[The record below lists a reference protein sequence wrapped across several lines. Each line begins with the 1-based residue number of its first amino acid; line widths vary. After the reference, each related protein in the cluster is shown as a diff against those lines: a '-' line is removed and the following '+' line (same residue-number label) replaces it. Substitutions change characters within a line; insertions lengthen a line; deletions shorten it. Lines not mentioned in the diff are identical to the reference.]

1 MNTALDGLS
10 YTPASDYN
18 GSDTLSLTTNDQGN
32 TGSGGAKSGADT
44 VAITVNPVNDKPVAN
59 DFSVTTNEDT
69 AATVDFSAHVFDVE
83 TTNANLTYTIVSG
96 PSHGSMTGSGGPR
109 PTPRP

>member
-1 MNTALDGLS
+1 M
-10 YTPASDYN
+10 
-18 GSDTLSLTTNDQGN
+18 
-32 TGSGGAKSGADT
+32 
-44 VAITVNPVNDKPVAN
+44 NDKPVAN

-96 PSHGSMTGSGGPR
+96 PSHGSMTGSGGSQTY
-109 PTPRP
+109 TPALNYNGSDAITY